1 MFDAEGS
8 VGEVEE
14 VTVVSGVT
22 KSGDWEAVTSLDPS
36 RVVLVEVSRPPH
48 PAPSR
53 SAVAEATSLR
63 RS

>member
-36 RVVLVEVSRPPH
+36 
-48 PAPSR
+48 
-53 SAVAEATSLR
+53 
-63 RS
+63 